1 MKLFELQS
9 GAIEKEL
16 KKKANSIDDAGIGD
30 DVPPEEESKDGGED
44 FTDLDSPMGGG
55 QQDMNMM
62 NQPDIPTDAEETEEE
77 LDQAMLKKVD
87 SALMTATKKLSYAN
101 DYTHDE
107 KSKIHPFRILQMEM
121 GELVPFV
128 GVATLQRG
136 AGERMAASAHRHE
149 VTFARRLDLVRPA
162 LEHVAVTRG
171 LFRRQALGVRQM
183 LDQRGAFLAGQL
195 DAMNDGHARQGHVPA
210 FRRLAHVLDAAEP
223 AIRGDFV
230 T

>member
-30 DVPPEEESKDGGED
+30 DVPPEEEPKDGGED

-121 GELVPFV
+121 GELENLRNI
-128 GVATLQRG
+128 ARNKMNMITLDGNFG
-136 AGERMAASAHRHE
+136 AYSDPGMNFYR
-149 VTFARRLDLVRPA
+149 DLINYV
-162 LEHVAVTRG
+162 ENVI
-171 LFRRQALGVRQM
+171 
-183 LDQRGAFLAGQL
+183 DSK
-195 DAMNDGHARQGHVPA
+195 
-210 FRRLAHVLDAAEP
+210 
-223 AIRGDFV
+223 
-230 T
+230 